1 MVASVPTIGVDV
13 ATLTFEVE
21 LIYEGTGHFLNFDV
35 DWEEWDVTEEEAR
48 DIASEI
54 ESGMHQAFYDEVM
67 NNISIVP
74 RLVSI
79 EGANQDD

>member
-1 MVASVPTIGVDV
+1 M
-13 ATLTFEVE
+13 ATLNFEVE
-21 LIYEGTGHFLNFDV
+21 LIYEGTGHFLNFEM

-48 DIASEI
+48 EIADNI
-54 ESGMHQAFYDEVM
+54 ESGLNQDFYDEIM

-79 EGANQDD
+79 EGADESE

>member
-1 MVASVPTIGVDV
+1 M
-13 ATLTFEVE
+13 ATLNFEVE
-21 LIYEGTGHFLNFDV
+21 LIYEGTGHYLNFDM

-48 DIASEI
+48 EIASNI
-54 ESGMHQAFYDEVM
+54 ESGLNQDFYDEIM

-79 EGANQDD
+79 EDADESE

>member
-1 MVASVPTIGVDV
+1 M
-13 ATLTFEVE
+13 ATLNFEVE
-21 LIYEGTGHFLNFDV
+21 LIYEGTGHFLNFEM

-48 DIASEI
+48 EIADNI
-54 ESGMHQAFYDEVM
+54 ESGLNQDFYDEIM

-79 EGANQDD
+79 EGADEPE

>member
-1 MVASVPTIGVDV
+1 M
-13 ATLTFEVE
+13 ATLHFEVE
-21 LIYEGTGHFLNFDV
+21 LIYEGTGHFLNFDM

-48 DIASEI
+48 EVADNI
-54 ESGMHQAFYDEVM
+54 ESGLNQDFYDEIM

-79 EGANQDD
+79 EGVEDDD